1 MVIIDHTIVND
12 AAGADPLPSA
22 IDMRCMMTRRAIRW
36 ALSLALTVS
45 GVMITLQISAA
56 QAISPDSR
64 TAIVG
69 GTVIDGNGGP
79 PIADAVILIEGAR
92 ITAVGPRRAV
102 SIPAGARQ
110 IDAHGQWIVP
120 GLIDTNVHLSLY
132 GGQNDRY
139 ETMVRYQPREAEI
152 VLEAAQ
158 IDLSYGVTTVR
169 DSYGALPALTK
180 TRDAIARGD
189 AIGARILAAGNIL
202 GWSGPYSFSFSRVM
216 GSLTLFQEQMND
228 YIAQGGGEELMA
240 MTPDELRRAI
250 DAYLDKGPDFLK
262 FGGTSHFSDPT
273 YIGFSPEAQRVIVEE
288 AHKRNR
294 AAETHSTSI
303 EGLRVSI
310 AAGIDGIQHPELL
323 DGRELPDD
331 MVATI
336 RDRGLI
342 CSMLASTIT
351 GPAWKR
357 HLKAKDEAAKK
368 RADAEQ
374 ETPSAARE
382 KTTAER
388 RKEAVDAG
396 ADLEARRANAQKLIG
411 AGCRITPGT
420 DSYWAAAAE
429 LSRTPKPKE
438 QDHGIGTIMAIEG
451 LVELGMTPSQAIV
464 SATKNGAIAARGLKD
479 FGTIEQ
485 GKLADVVL
493 LSADPLADIGN
504 LRKVAA
510 VMKDGRVVDRD
521 KLPATRVLS
530 APPPAKSVTSASAKG
545 NR

>member
-56 QAISPDSR
+56 QAPSPDSR

-388 RKEAVDAG
+388 RKEAADAG
-396 ADLEARRANAQKLIG
+396 ADLEARRANAQKLIR

-464 SATKNGAIAARGLKD
+464 SATKNGAIAARGLKE

-493 LSADPLADIGN
+493 LNADPLADIGN

-510 VMKDGRVVDRD
+510 VMKDGRLVDRD

>member
-45 GVMITLQISAA
+45 GVTITLEISAA
-56 QAISPDSR
+56 QAPSPDSR

-368 RADAEQ
+368 RADAER

-388 RKEAVDAG
+388 RKEAADAG
-396 ADLEARRANAQKLIG
+396 ADLEARRANAQTLIR

-493 LSADPLADIGN
+493 LNADPLADTGN

>member
-368 RADAEQ
+368 RADAER

-388 RKEAVDAG
+388 RKEAADAG
-396 ADLEARRANAQKLIG
+396 ADLEARRANAQTLIR

-510 VMKDGRVVDRD
+510 VMKDGRLVDRD

>member
-1 MVIIDHTIVND
+1 
-12 AAGADPLPSA
+12 
-22 IDMRCMMTRRAIRW
+22 MMTRRAIRW

-388 RKEAVDAG
+388 RKEAADAG
-396 ADLEARRANAQKLIG
+396 ADLEARRANAQKLIR

-464 SATKNGAIAARGLKD
+464 SATKNGAIAARGLKE

-493 LSADPLADIGN
+493 LNADPLADIGN

-510 VMKDGRVVDRD
+510 VMKDGRLVDRD

>member
-1 MVIIDHTIVND
+1 M
-12 AAGADPLPSA
+12 PLRP
-22 IDMRCMMTRRAIRW
+22 IRW
-36 ALSLALTVS
+36 ALPLALTVS
-45 GVMITLQISAA
+45 AAMLTLQISAA
-56 QAISPDSR
+56 QTSSTPAR

-69 GTVIDGNGGP
+69 GTVIDGNGGT

-92 ITAVGPRRAV
+92 ITAVGARGAV

-110 IDAHGQWIVP
+110 IDAHGQWLVP

-216 GSLTLFQEQMND
+216 GPLTLFQEQMND

-240 MTPDELRRAI
+240 MTPEELRGAI

-273 YIGFSPEAQRVIVEE
+273 YIGFSPEAQRVIVDE

-294 AAETHSTSI
+294 AAETHSTSV

-323 DGRELPDD
+323 DGREMPDD

-336 RDRGLI
+336 RDRGLM

-374 ETPSAARE
+374 ETPTPARE
-382 KTTAER
+382 IR
-388 RKEAVDAG
+388 
-396 ADLEARRANAQKLIG
+396 
-411 AGCRITPGT
+411 
-420 DSYWAAAAE
+420 
-429 LSRTPKPKE
+429 
-438 QDHGIGTIMAIEG
+438 
-451 LVELGMTPSQAIV
+451 
-464 SATKNGAIAARGLKD
+464 
-479 FGTIEQ
+479 
-485 GKLADVVL
+485 
-493 LSADPLADIGN
+493 
-504 LRKVAA
+504 
-510 VMKDGRVVDRD
+510 
-521 KLPATRVLS
+521 
-530 APPPAKSVTSASAKG
+530 
-545 NR
+545 